1 VTEVAVVG
9 LGAMG
14 SRIAGRLIDAGHQ
27 VVVWNRTAER
37 AASLVERGAE
47 LAATP
52 AAAAAGAAALIVMVS
67 DPSALIDVTEG
78 PNGIAA
84 GATASL
90 TVIQMSTVDPAAV
103 ERLAAALPERVGLLD
118 APVLGSVDAVEAG
131 TLTLFVA
138 GPASLVERWTPLLS
152 HLGSPVHVGGLG
164 AGTAA
169 KLVAN
174 ATLFA
179 TLGALGEAI
188 VFAERLGLSP
198 DVAFEVLGTTPL
210 AAQAERRRG
219 AIERDDYPKRFA
231 LALAR
236 KDAQLILAAAADAR
250 IDLRLARAAAEW
262 LRDADAGG
270 LGDLDYTALLTW
282 IRQSP
287 PSRTRSDS
295 G

>member
-27 VVVWNRTAER
+27 VLVWNRTAER
-37 AASLVERGAE
+37 AAPLVERGAQ

-52 AAAAAGAAALIVMVS
+52 AAAAAGAEAVIVMVS
-67 DPSALIDVTEG
+67 DPSALVAVTEEE
-78 PNGIAA
+78 NGIAP

-103 ERLAAALPERVGLLD
+103 MRLAGALPKGVGLLD
-118 APVLGSVDAVEAG
+118 APVLGSTDAVEAG
-131 TLTLFVA
+131 TLTLFVG
-138 GPASLVERWTPLLS
+138 GPAPLVERWTPLLS
-152 HLGSPVHVGGLG
+152 DLGSPIHVGGVG

-179 TLGALGEAI
+179 TLAALGEAI
-188 VFAERLGLSP
+188 ALAERLGLSP
-198 DVAFEVLGTTPL
+198 EIAFEVLSTTPL

-236 KDAQLILAAAADAR
+236 KDAELVLAAAGPR
-250 IDLRLARAAAEW
+250 VDLRLGRATAEW
-262 LRDADAGG
+262 LRGADTAG
-270 LGDLDYTALLTW
+270 LGDLDYTALLAW
-282 IRQSP
+282 IRRQSP